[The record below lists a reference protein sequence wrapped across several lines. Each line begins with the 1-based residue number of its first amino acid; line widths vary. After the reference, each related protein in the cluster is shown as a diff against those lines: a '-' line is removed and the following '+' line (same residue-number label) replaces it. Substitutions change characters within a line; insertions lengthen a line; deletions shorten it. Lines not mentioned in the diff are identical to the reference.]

1 VVGIVVLLL
10 PTLQMQMQ
18 MLILI
23 YPCYGCPVDKNVLL
37 QIPSL
42 QIQMTMLKQSEA
54 GAILH

>member
-1 VVGIVVLLL
+1 
-10 PTLQMQMQ
+10 MQMQ